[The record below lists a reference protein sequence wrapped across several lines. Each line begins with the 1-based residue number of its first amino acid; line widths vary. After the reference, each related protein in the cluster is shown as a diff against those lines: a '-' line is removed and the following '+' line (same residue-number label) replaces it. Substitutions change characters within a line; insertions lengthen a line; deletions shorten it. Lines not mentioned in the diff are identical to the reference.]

1 MPNIHGCYNANKNK
15 IIIGDKRPNIIML
28 IVYVYLMY
36 IKKSDQLSQVVIAQ
50 MLFAADDFKVDH
62 SLSIYIFTDDIYYG
76 QMF

>member
-1 MPNIHGCYNANKNK
+1 
-15 IIIGDKRPNIIML
+15 ML

-76 QMF
+76 QMFW